1 VAYPYGQ
8 APDHQLAASEQ
19 RYRQEFGPA
28 PFGLFTIGLSGE
40 TRHRYLAVNE
50 AYCALT
56 GYRRDEMAGQDFW
69 RDVHPDELP
78 ALRTWF
84 ETVQAGQG
92 GGTVSADTR
101 LIRQDGEAV
110 CVRLA
115 GCAVQPASGDRYLS
129 AWVLDLTET
138 EQARAETHS
147 MELELQR
154 SRRLDSLGQ
163 LVGGIAH
170 DFNNMLTVIA
180 NYASLV
186 REEVSVAEAADSSTR
201 WGPVRWDLEQIED
214 ATDRAKRLIK
224 HMLAF
229 ARKEQT
235 QAGPVDVG
243 RLIGDVSGL
252 LGEVLGEHVP
262 VTTAHGAGVWPVEAD
277 AGLLEQAVINLALN
291 ARDAM
296 PDGGQVTIAT
306 ANIDTLAP
314 AAASPSTAP
323 EDLANLAELLPGHY
337 VQICVTDT
345 GTGMDAMTAE
355 HAFEPFFTTKA
366 GDQAA
371 GLGLAAVGRIAAQA
385 GGKAWLRSAPGRG
398 TTVTI
403 MLPAAEGAA
412 AGPAPSST
420 APAAASAGA
429 VLVVDDEAAIR
440 EVAHRVLTSAGY
452 QVTTAADGPAALRLL
467 ADPHQAAD
475 VLLTDVIMPGMTGQ
489 AFADQ
494 ARDLRPGLTVL
505 FMSGYQQE
513 STTASWPKGSTPVIG
528 KPFSRAAL
536 LAHVAQALA
545 APAEAAQ
552 AAQATATAGAEAAAM
567 APAVT
572 ANMAANAEVAAS
584 AIADTAAQ
592 AADPRRPSPI
602 DW

>member
-8 APDHQLAASEQ
+8 APDQQLTDSEQ
-19 RYRQEFGPA
+19 RFQQEFGPA
-28 PFGLFTIGLSGE
+28 PIGLFTIGLTGQW
-40 TRHRYLAVNE
+40 RHCYLAVNH
-50 AYCALT
+50 AYGTLT
-56 GYRRDEMAGQDFW
+56 GYGQGELAGADFW

-78 ALRTWF
+78 ALRSWF
-84 ETVQAGQG
+84 EAVQASQT
-92 GGTVSADTR
+92 GTVSADTR
-101 LIRQDGEAV
+101 LVRRDGEAV
-110 CVRLA
+110 CVRLT
-115 GCAVQPASGDRYLS
+115 GCAVQPATGDRYLS
-129 AWVLDLTET
+129 AWVVDQTEA
-138 EQARAETHS
+138 EQARAETHA

-229 ARKEQT
+229 ARREQT
-235 QAGPVDVG
+235 QAGPVDIG
-243 RLIGDVSGL
+243 RLTQDVTGL
-252 LGEVLGEHVP
+252 LGEVLGEHVQ
-262 VTTAHGAGVWPVEAD
+262 VTTAHGAGLWPVEAD
-277 AGLLEQAVINLALN
+277 AGLLEQAIINLALN

-296 PDGGQVTIAT
+296 PDGGQLTIAT
-306 ANIDTLAP
+306 ANVDTLAP
-314 AAASPSTAP
+314 VASPAVHA

-337 VQICVTDT
+337 VQIRVTDT
-345 GTGMDAMTAE
+345 GCGMDAMTAE
-355 HAFEPFFTTKA
+355 HAFEPFFTTKS

-385 GGKAWLRSAPGRG
+385 GGKAWLRSAPGQG

-403 MLPAAEGAA
+403 MMPAAEAA
-412 AGPAPSST
+412 VAGGPARAA
-420 APAAASAGA
+420 APAAEHAGA
-429 VLVVDDEAAIR
+429 ILVVDDEAAIR

-452 QVTTAADGPAALRLL
+452 QVTTAADGPTALRLL
-467 ADPHQAAD
+467 ADPHQDAD

-513 STTASWPKGSTPVIG
+513 STTASWPQGETPVIG

-545 APAEAAQ
+545 APPGAAAG
-552 AAQATATAGAEAAAM
+552 AAAAAATADITAQTAGQI
-567 APAVT
+567 
-572 ANMAANAEVAAS
+572 AS
-584 AIADTAAQ
+584 Q
-592 AADPRRPSPI
+592 AADPSRPSSI

>member
-1 VAYPYGQ
+1 MAYPYGQ
-8 APDHQLAASEQ
+8 APDQQLAASEQ
-19 RYRQEFGPA
+19 RYQQEFGPA
-28 PFGLFTIGLSGE
+28 PFGLFTIGLGGE
-40 TRHRYLAVNE
+40 QRHRYLAVND

-56 GYRRDEMAGQDFW
+56 GYHRDELPGEDFW

-84 ETVQAGQG
+84 EAVQAGTG

-101 LIRQDGEAV
+101 LIRRDGEAV

-129 AWVLDLTET
+129 AWVLDLTEA

-229 ARKEQT
+229 ARREQT
-235 QAGPVDVG
+235 QPGPVDVG
-243 RLIGDVSGL
+243 RLIQDVSGL

-262 VTTAHGAGVWPVEAD
+262 VNTAHGAGLWPVEAD
-277 AGLLEQAVINLALN
+277 AGLLEQAIINLALN

-296 PDGGQVTIAT
+296 PDGGRVTIAT

-314 AAASPSTAP
+314 AAAALAAQPD
-323 EDLANLAELLPGHY
+323 DLANLAELLPGHY
-337 VQICVTDT
+337 VQIRVTDT

-355 HAFEPFFTTKA
+355 HAFEPFFTTKS

-371 GLGLAAVGRIAAQA
+371 GLGLAAVGRIAAQG
-385 GGKAWLRSAPGRG
+385 GGKAWLRSAPGQG

-412 AGPAPSST
+412 AGPAPAAA
-420 APAAASAGA
+420 APAAESPGA

-452 QVTTAADGPAALRLL
+452 QVITAADGPAALRLL
-467 ADPHQAAD
+467 AEPHQAAD
-475 VLLTDVIMPGMTGQ
+475 LLLTDVIMPGMTGQ

-513 STTASWPKGSTPVIG
+513 STTASWPQGSTPVIG

-545 APAEAAQ
+545 APAETPAAATVSSTAQ
-552 AAQATATAGAEAAAM
+552 AAAGGASQAAAGA
-567 APAVT
+567 
-572 ANMAANAEVAAS
+572 AS
-584 AIADTAAQ
+584 Q
-592 AADPRRPSPI
+592 AADPSRPSPI

>member
-1 VAYPYGQ
+1 MAYPYGQ
-8 APDHQLAASEQ
+8 APDQQLAASEQ
-19 RYRQEFGPA
+19 RYQQEFGPA
-28 PFGLFTIGLSGE
+28 PFGLFTIGLGGE
-40 TRHRYLAVNE
+40 QRHRYLAVND

-56 GYRRDEMAGQDFW
+56 GYHRDELPGEDFW

-84 ETVQAGQG
+84 EAVQAGTG

-101 LIRQDGEAV
+101 LIRRDGEAV

-129 AWVLDLTET
+129 AWVLDLTEA

-229 ARKEQT
+229 ARREQT
-235 QAGPVDVG
+235 QPGPVDVG
-243 RLIGDVSGL
+243 RLIQDVSGL

-262 VTTAHGAGVWPVEAD
+262 VNTAHGAGLWPVEAD
-277 AGLLEQAVINLALN
+277 AGLLEQAIINLALN

-296 PDGGQVTIAT
+296 PDGGRVTIAT

-314 AAASPSTAP
+314 AAAALAAQPD
-323 EDLANLAELLPGHY
+323 DLANLAELLPGHY
-337 VQICVTDT
+337 VQIRVTDT

-355 HAFEPFFTTKA
+355 HAFEPFFTTKS

-371 GLGLAAVGRIAAQA
+371 GLGLAAVGRIAAQG
-385 GGKAWLRSAPGRG
+385 GGKAWLRSAPGQG

-403 MLPAAEGAA
+403 MLPAAPGAA
-412 AGPAPSST
+412 AGPE
-420 APAAASAGA
+420 PAAVAAESLGA

-440 EVAHRVLTSAGY
+440 EVAHRVLTSAGC

-467 ADPHQAAD
+467 ADPHQAASL
-475 VLLTDVIMPGMTGQ
+475 LLTDVIMPGMTGQ

-513 STTASWPKGSTPVIG
+513 STTASWPQGSTPVIG

-545 APAEAAQ
+545 APAETPAAATVSSTAQ
-552 AAQATATAGAEAAAM
+552 AAAGGASQAAAGA
-567 APAVT
+567 
-572 ANMAANAEVAAS
+572 AS
-584 AIADTAAQ
+584 Q
-592 AADPRRPSPI
+592 AADPSRPSPI

>member
-1 VAYPYGQ
+1 MAYPYGQ
-8 APDHQLAASEQ
+8 APDQQLAASEQ
-19 RYRQEFGPA
+19 RYQQEFGPA
-28 PFGLFTIGLSGE
+28 PSGLFTIGLGGE
-40 TRHRYLAVNE
+40 QRHRYRAVND

-56 GYRRDEMAGQDFW
+56 GYRRDELSGEDFW

-84 ETVQAGQG
+84 EAVQASPG

-101 LIRQDGEAV
+101 LIRRDGEAV

-129 AWVLDLTET
+129 AWVLDLTEA
-138 EQARAETHS
+138 EQARAETRS

-229 ARKEQT
+229 ARREQT
-235 QAGPVDVG
+235 QPGPVDVG
-243 RLIGDVSGL
+243 RLIQDVSGL

-262 VTTAHGAGVWPVEAD
+262 VTTAHGAGLWPVEAD
-277 AGLLEQAVINLALN
+277 AGLLEQAIINLALN

-296 PDGGQVTIAT
+296 PDGGRVTIAT

-314 AAASPSTAP
+314 AAASAAQSP
-323 EDLANLAELLPGHY
+323 DLANLAELLPGHY
-337 VQICVTDT
+337 VQIRVTDT

-355 HAFEPFFTTKA
+355 HAFEPFFTTKS

-371 GLGLAAVGRIAAQA
+371 GLGLAAVGRIAAQG
-385 GGKAWLRSAPGRG
+385 GGKAWLQSAPGQG

-412 AGPAPSST
+412 AGPAPAAT
-420 APAAASAGA
+420 APAAESLGA

-452 QVTTAADGPAALRLL
+452 QVVTAADGPAALRLL
-467 ADPHQAAD
+467 AEPHQAAD
-475 VLLTDVIMPGMTGQ
+475 LLLTDVIMPGMTGQ

-494 ARDLRPGLTVL
+494 ARDLRPGLTVM

-513 STTASWPKGSTPVIG
+513 STTASWPQGSTPVIG

-545 APAEAAQ
+545 APAETPAAATASSTAQ
-552 AAQATATAGAEAAAM
+552 AVAGGTSQAAAGA
-567 APAVT
+567 
-572 ANMAANAEVAAS
+572 AS
-584 AIADTAAQ
+584 Q
-592 AADPRRPSPI
+592 AADPSRPSPI

>member
-8 APDHQLAASEQ
+8 APDQQLAASEQ
-19 RYRQEFGPA
+19 RYQQEFGPA
-28 PFGLFTIGLSGE
+28 PFGLFTIGLGGE
-40 TRHRYLAVNE
+40 QRHRYRAVND

-56 GYRRDEMAGQDFW
+56 GYRRDELSGEDFW

-84 ETVQAGQG
+84 EAVQASPG

-101 LIRQDGEAV
+101 LIRRDGEAV

-129 AWVLDLTET
+129 AWVLDLTEA
-138 EQARAETHS
+138 EQARAETRG

-229 ARKEQT
+229 ARREQT
-235 QAGPVDVG
+235 QPGPVDVG
-243 RLIGDVSGL
+243 RLIQDVSGL

-262 VTTAHGAGVWPVEAD
+262 VTTAHGAGLWPVEAD
-277 AGLLEQAVINLALN
+277 AGLLEQAIINLALN

-296 PDGGQVTIAT
+296 PDGGRVTIAT

-314 AAASPSTAP
+314 AAAPAAHP
-323 EDLANLAELLPGHY
+323 DDLANLAELLPGHY
-337 VQICVTDT
+337 VQIRVTDT

-355 HAFEPFFTTKA
+355 HAFEPFFTTKS

-371 GLGLAAVGRIAAQA
+371 GLGLAAVPRRAAGARGPGAGRP
-385 GGKAWLRSAPGRG
+385 GGNARGGRRSQHGSGRGGQRQPGRRRQRQPG
-398 TTVTI
+398 RRSQPAVTDR
-403 MLPAAEGAA
+403 LVTQPR
-412 AGPAPSST
+412 GPAPPRGSGRRPDG
-420 APAAASAGA
+420 AGRRRPAAARWSGRRPGPSSTWCGSGSPRAGSAGW
-429 VLVVDDEAAIR
+429 
-440 EVAHRVLTSAGY
+440 VARRAG
-452 QVTTAADGPAALRLL
+452 
-467 ADPHQAAD
+467 
-475 VLLTDVIMPGMTGQ
+475 
-489 AFADQ
+489 
-494 ARDLRPGLTVL
+494 
-505 FMSGYQQE
+505 
-513 STTASWPKGSTPVIG
+513 
-528 KPFSRAAL
+528 
-536 LAHVAQALA
+536 
-545 APAEAAQ
+545 
-552 AAQATATAGAEAAAM
+552 
-567 APAVT
+567 
-572 ANMAANAEVAAS
+572 
-584 AIADTAAQ
+584 
-592 AADPRRPSPI
+592 
-602 DW
+602 